1 MLGGGLA
8 VCVLV
13 WGRACMG
20 LLRLLRVL
28 RLGVHGLLLL
38 VLGVGVLVVDG
49 RLRMRLACDV
59 GGLGVLLHRD

>member
-1 MLGGGLA
+1 
-8 VCVLV
+8 
-13 WGRACMG
+13 MG